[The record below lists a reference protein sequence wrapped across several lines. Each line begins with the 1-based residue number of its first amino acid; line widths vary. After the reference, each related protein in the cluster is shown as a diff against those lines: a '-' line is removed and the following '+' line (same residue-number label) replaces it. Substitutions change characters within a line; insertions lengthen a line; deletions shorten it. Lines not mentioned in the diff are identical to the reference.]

1 MHVSA
6 KSPMLPLL
14 AVFAALLAMPLQADP
29 AAKSPAPAQE
39 ALTTLTANPTGPLPP
54 GTRLLSVTISD
65 GLATADF
72 SRELRDN
79 FHGGDTEEVQVV
91 NAILKTLGQFPT
103 VSKVQI
109 LVDGQ
114 HIDSLG
120 GLLVLSDPLPVIRP
134 AVPEHARYLHRR
146 GRSRNPSEVA
156 SQRTSP
162 SGEAAVPLWLAILP

>member
-6 KSPMLPLL
+6 KSPMFPLL
-14 AVFAALLAMPLQADP
+14 AALTALLAMPLKATR
-29 AAKSPAPAQE
+29 ATNSPAPAQW
-39 ALTTLTANPTGPLPP
+39 ALTTLTVSPTSPLPP
-54 GTRLLSVTISD
+54 GTRLRSVVISD

-91 NAILKTLGQFPT
+91 NSILKTLGQFPT
-103 VSKVQI
+103 VSRVQI

-134 AVPEHARYLHRR
+134 AMTEHARYLHRR
-146 GRSRNPSEVA
+146 SS
-156 SQRTSP
+156 TK
-162 SGEAAVPLWLAILP
+162 